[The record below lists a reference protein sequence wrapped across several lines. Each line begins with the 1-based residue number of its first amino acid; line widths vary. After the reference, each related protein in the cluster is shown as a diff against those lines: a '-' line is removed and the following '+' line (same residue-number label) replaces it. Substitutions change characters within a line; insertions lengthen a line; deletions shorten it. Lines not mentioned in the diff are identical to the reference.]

1 MFVCFSLC
9 SCIKQLFL
17 ILWNMSEIDLCYA
30 GRYDTI
36 ELRLIKVRVVNGI
49 IIIIIILLW
58 QLNFRYRK
66 NIARKQIKNYVICY
80 GYFIKL
86 RVLKKRNYWH
96 NPFIEDN
103 YYKLIYITSQYFERI
118 FKINHWKILY
128 LWYLYYWVEWV
139 FLVKGIL
146 NKKIYCLKHAA

>member
-1 MFVCFSLC
+1 MKCLSVSVYVVVY
-9 SCIKQLFL
+9 SRKQLFL
-17 ILWNMSEIDLCYA
+17 RLCNMSEIDLRYA

-36 ELRLIKVRVVNGI
+36 ELCLIKVRVVNGR
-49 IIIIIILLW
+49 IIIILLW
-58 QLNFRYRK
+58 QLNFRYCKKYRITT
-66 NIARKQIKNYVICY
+66 N
-80 GYFIKL
+80 KL
-86 RVLKKRNYWH
+86 RVLTKRNYWH

-146 NKKIYCLKHAA
+146 NKKIYCL